1 MEMLHSVRE
10 GHHFYELGPP
20 MAALTMLIYFDN
32 ISTYIKIYQYW
43 AYPEFHEK
51 TGFENEFLHE

>member
-1 MEMLHSVRE
+1 MKHERNITGISNSD
-10 GHHFYELGPP
+10 GDDDD
-20 MAALTMLIYFDN
+20 YFDN

-51 TGFENEFLHE
+51 TGFENGFLHE